1 MVFSVRMADRL
12 IGTTRFADFNTG
24 LPAAELGW
32 TWLDQAE
39 HGTGLNAS
47 IVPPAAARLRGWQ
60 LVRLQLKTAASNPRS
75 QRAIEKLGAEREGC
89 CATIGGWPTVG
100 WMTPCC
106 TASRPRL
113 AAGPAAPGGRLTAR
127 AELRLAPSV
136 RLSCAAL
143 RTAARIMRVPW
154 LSCRRLTRRR
164 ILAMR
169 STGVPMSRSQE
180 FVHGCRDILP
190 LILGAI
196 PFGIIFGTLAVG
208 AGLSGWQT
216 MGMSALVFAGSAQ
229 FIAITLITGGV
240 GAAVVLLT
248 TFVVNLRHALY
259 SAALQPFVRHLPGR
273 WRVPLAFWLT
283 DEAFAVVQNRY
294 ARRCVAVQALVLLGA
309 ALTMYLNWQLS
320 TLVGVAFGQAVPDI
334 ARWGLDFAMIATFI
348 GIAVPM
354 MRTRPQVAS
363 AVVAGGV
370 ALLTWEL
377 PYKLGL
383 IAAALAGIVIGV
395 WLERRAETLRDC
407 RGRYEYLAADP
418 RHAGNH
424 LRDPLQLL
432 RLA

>member
-1 MVFSVRMADRL
+1 
-12 IGTTRFADFNTG
+12 
-24 LPAAELGW
+24 
-32 TWLDQAE
+32 
-39 HGTGLNAS
+39 
-47 IVPPAAARLRGWQ
+47 
-60 LVRLQLKTAASNPRS
+60 
-75 QRAIEKLGAEREGC
+75 
-89 CATIGGWPTVG
+89 
-100 WMTPCC
+100 
-106 TASRPRL
+106 
-113 AAGPAAPGGRLTAR
+113 
-127 AELRLAPSV
+127 
-136 RLSCAAL
+136 
-143 RTAARIMRVPW
+143 
-154 LSCRRLTRRR
+154 
-164 ILAMR
+164 
-169 STGVPMSRSQE
+169 MSRSQE

-294 ARRCVAVQALVLLGA
+294 ARDDASPCKHWYFLGA

-395 WLERRAETLRDC
+395 WLERRAE
-407 RGRYEYLAADP
+407 AAA
-418 RHAGNH
+418 R
-424 LRDPLQLL
+424 LQGAL
-432 RLA
+432 